1 MVFEVDAR
9 GVLRLRQ
16 WMDIPWLVHGFTTR
30 HAGDFRV
37 LRSLDAAVSGLG
49 TEGMTLRTARQ
60 VHSDK
65 LAVIAANPG
74 SRREVPRPEAD
85 GLLTLQAGHLL
96 GVRTADC
103 LPVLFVDRAKR
114 GVAAVHAGWRGTLK
128 LIAPRAVER
137 MTAEFGSE
145 EADIEAAIGP
155 AIGPCCFEVGPEVA
169 DRFEEAFVHGSNPP
183 RVDLID
189 ATRSQLSEAGINPA
203 KISVASACTR
213 CLERDYFSHRRSGE
227 GAGRM
232 LAFVGVRT

>member
-1 MVFEVDAR
+1 
-9 GVLRLRQ
+9 
-16 WMDIPWLVHGFTTR
+16 
-30 HAGDFRV
+30 
-37 LRSLDAAVSGLG
+37 
-49 TEGMTLRTARQ
+49 MTLRTARQ

-65 LAVIAANPG
+65 LVVISTNPG
-74 SRREVPRPEAD
+74 PQMGLPCPEAD
-85 GLLTLQAGHLL
+85 GLLAQQPGHLL

-128 LIAPRAVER
+128 SITRRAVER

-155 AIGPCCFEVGPEVA
+155 SIGRCCFEVGPEVA
-169 DRFEEAFVHGSNPP
+169 NRFDEAFVHGGDPP
-183 RVDLID
+183 HVDLID
-189 ATRSQLSEAGINPA
+189 ATRCQLSEAGINPA
-203 KISVASACTR
+203 KVSVARACTR
-213 CLERDYFSHRRSGE
+213 CLARDYFSHRRSGG

>member
-1 MVFEVDAR
+1 M
-9 GVLRLRQ
+9 
-16 WMDIPWLVHGFTTR
+16 
-30 HAGDFRV
+30 
-37 LRSLDAAVSGLG
+37 
-49 TEGMTLRTARQ
+49 
-60 VHSDK
+60 K
-65 LAVIAANPG
+65 
-74 SRREVPRPEAD
+74 EVPRPEVD
-85 GLLTLQAGHLL
+85 GLLSRQPGHLL

-103 LPVLFVDRAKR
+103 LPILFVDRAKR

-128 LIAPRAVER
+128 SIARRAVER
-137 MTAEFGSE
+137 MTAEFASE

-169 DRFEEAFVHGSNPP
+169 DRFDEAFVHGSDPP

-203 KISVASACTR
+203 KISVASACTS